1 MVQPDGVNFRVQ
13 TSIGDSLRLMNV
25 FREVYDADHLQAA
38 GVAVKSN
45 HRRRFYYSS
54 AHRDLGNDAWQR
66 AAAENSTFNHFMA
79 QMWTHNTRRPPFR
92 PL

>member
-1 MVQPDGVNFRVQ
+1 MVQPDGVNFRAQ
-13 TSIGDSLRLMNV
+13 TSIGDSLGLMNV
-25 FREVYDADHLQAA
+25 FGGVYDADHLRAA

-54 AHRDLGNDAWQR
+54 AHRTLGNDAWQR
-66 AAAENSTFNHFMA
+66 AAAENSTFNHFMV
-79 QMWTHNTRRPPFR
+79 QMWAATTRRPPSC